1 MNARDKFPQPD
12 PGEPPKTPKPP
23 GSNEPEPDVP
33 EPDDEVRELVRPVK
47 S

>member
-1 MNARDKFPQPD
+1 MSSRDKFPKPD

-23 GSNEPEPDVP
+23 DSKEPEPDFP